1 MRVVPYHS
9 DYAEV
14 WNDFVEHSKN
24 GTFLLKRHFMD
35 YHAHRFIDCSL
46 LVYKDK
52 ELIAL
57 FPANFVKEE
66 HTVYSHQG
74 LTYGGLIMGR
84 DITATDV
91 LVTLKEICLW
101 YTQHMHV
108 STLFYKP
115 IPYIYT
121 QYPSEED
128 LYALF
133 RMGAVLHTRA
143 ASSVVKLDNPL
154 QMRTLRMRGVRK
166 AQQIKLNIQSLS
178 CKDDEAYQTFWN
190 ILSQVLREC
199 HGTSPVHTLDEIKLL
214 SSRFPENIKLF
225 VVRGECE
232 ILGGCVV
239 FECKK
244 LAHVQYIAA
253 SDAGKK
259 EGALDLL
266 FHYLI
271 TEYYKDA
278 EYLDFGIS
286 TEQGGRILNEG
297 LIFQK
302 EGFGARTVCYDSYRI
317 ELNTEVIESI

>member
-9 DYAEV
+9 DYAEE
-14 WNDFVEHSKN
+14 WNDFVAHSKN
-24 GTFLLKRHFMD
+24 GTFLLKRDFMD

-46 LVYKDK
+46 MVYKDK

-57 FPANFVKEE
+57 FPANFVKEQQ
-66 HTVYSHQG
+66 TVYSHQG
-74 LTYGGLIMGR
+74 LTYGGLIMSR
-84 DITATDV
+84 DITAIDV
-91 LVTLKEICLW
+91 LISLKEICLW
-101 YTQHMHV
+101 YAQHLQV
-108 STLFYKP
+108 ATLYYKP

-143 ASSVVKLDNPL
+143 ASSVVKLDEPL
-154 QMRTLRMRGVRK
+154 QMRTLRMRGVKK
-166 AQQIKLNIQSLS
+166 AQQRNLDIQLLS
-178 CKDDEAYQTFWN
+178 YYDDEDFQTYWN
-190 ILSQVLREC
+190 ILSQVLTEC
-199 HGTSPVHTLDEIKLL
+199 HDTLPVHSLDEIKLL
-214 SSRFPENIKLF
+214 TSRFPKDIKLF
-225 VVRGECE
+225 VVRGETG
-232 ILGGCVV
+232 ILGGCVI

-253 SDAGKK
+253 SDVGKQ

-286 TEQGGRILNEG
+286 TEAGGRILNEG

-302 EGFGARTVCYDSYRI
+302 EGFGARTVCYDSYC
-317 ELNTEVIESI
+317 LNLNSEMIKTI

>member
-115 IPYIYT
+115 IPYIRNILLRRIYMLCFVWVRYCT
-121 QYPSEED
+121 QEQHHLWLSWII
-128 LYALF
+128 LF
-133 RMGAVLHTRA
+133 RCALYG
-143 ASSVVKLDNPL
+143 
-154 QMRTLRMRGVRK
+154 
-166 AQQIKLNIQSLS
+166 
-178 CKDDEAYQTFWN
+178 
-190 ILSQVLREC
+190 
-199 HGTSPVHTLDEIKLL
+199 
-214 SSRFPENIKLF
+214 
-225 VVRGECE
+225 CE
-232 ILGGCVV
+232 G
-239 FECKK
+239 
-244 LAHVQYIAA
+244 
-253 SDAGKK
+253 
-259 EGALDLL
+259 
-266 FHYLI
+266 
-271 TEYYKDA
+271 
-278 EYLDFGIS
+278 
-286 TEQGGRILNEG
+286 
-297 LIFQK
+297 
-302 EGFGARTVCYDSYRI
+302 
-317 ELNTEVIESI
+317 